1 MRIPQATT
9 AGERTKVAEASGRTL
24 QLNMAIAVD
33 SIDNK
38 VGRAYAGRPNR
49 MVVVGIDGNIRF
61 ASTPSPRGSDAAVLR
76 DWLNE
81 TLKRLPIS
89 TK

>member
-1 MRIPQATT
+1 M
-9 AGERTKVAEASGRTL
+9 

-38 VGRAYAGRPNR
+38 VGREYAGWPNR
-49 MVVVGIDGNIRF
+49 MVVVGIDGKILF
-61 ASTPSPRGSDAAVLR
+61 ASAPSPRGSDAAVLR

-81 TLKRLPIS
+81 TLKRLPIP